1 MPYSGTE
8 EQMETKLGRIADKSK
23 NEVRPIYTSLYHM
36 CSSIIR
42 KKINYIVDADIKG
55 FFDNM
60 RHEWIINS

>member
-1 MPYSGTE
+1 MRKEGRQIHNNDFPEDTFAVE
-8 EQMETKLGRIADKSK
+8 E
-23 NEVRPIYTSLYHM
+23 M

-60 RHEWIINS
+60 RHEWIIKFVG